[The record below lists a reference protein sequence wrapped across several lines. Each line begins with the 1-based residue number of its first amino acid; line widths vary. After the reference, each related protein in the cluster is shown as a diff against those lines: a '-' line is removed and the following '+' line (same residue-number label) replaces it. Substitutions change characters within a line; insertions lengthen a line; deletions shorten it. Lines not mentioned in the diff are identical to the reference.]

1 MNKALSFAATVLMT
15 LCSCVYTV
23 GNNGKPT
30 IKGEGPV
37 ETRELALSGFDKLV
51 VNGHADITFTQ
62 TEGTWSVSVR
72 TQENI
77 FDYLDYHVDG
87 STLTLEYKDQ
97 VNIRAE
103 EFEVFI
109 SAPLLKEVVV
119 NGASDFQAKQGYR
132 SAEPFSFTVNGAGDM
147 ELCGIVCPSLNIA
160 VNGAGDIDMED
171 IDVQTLSFTINGA
184 GDAKVS
190 GKAVEANFSVSG
202 VGSIDATHLQ
212 AEKTNKSA
220 SGLAKIKI

>member
-1 MNKALSFAATVLMT
+1 MKKALTLAAALLA
-15 LCSCVYTV
+15 LCSCTFNING
-23 GNNGKPT
+23 GNAKT
-30 IKGEGPV
+30 IRGEGAV

-62 TEGTWSVSVR
+62 TDGLWGVSVR

-87 STLTLEYKDQ
+87 TTLILEYKEQ

-103 EFEVFI
+103 EFDVCI
-109 SAPLLKEVVV
+109 SAPLLKDVVV
-119 NGASDFQAKQGYR
+119 NGASDFKARQGIR
-132 SAEPFSFTVNGAGDM
+132 SPEAFSFTVNGAGDM
-147 ELCGIVCPSLNIA
+147 ELSGVVCPSLNIA
-160 VNGAGDIDMED
+160 VNGAGDIDMEA
-171 IDVQTLSFTINGA
+171 IDVQTLSITINGA

-202 VGSIDATHLQ
+202 VGGIDATKLQ
-212 AEKTNKSA
+212 AEKVEKNV
-220 SGLAKIKI
+220 SGLAKVKM